1 MPKRSEKRDT
11 AKAEYIAKKKK
22 GEEVSLRALAGELGV
37 SYQTLR
43 NWKAADKWEE
53 ALPKKKRG
61 GQPGNQNSKG
71 KRNAAGSHDGA
82 PPGNKNAEKDGAYST
97 VFFDMLSAEELKI
110 TESVP
115 LGGRE
120 ALEHEM
126 KILKFREHKIL
137 AKIAEY
143 ESQPEDALFVSSLL
157 DMRTPGGRGKDKKDG
172 TNQTMGMYSKDS
184 AFSRVLKLQE
194 ALYKVQGRIAKIADS
209 LRALEESDRRMAL
222 ESQWADRYRMLSAE
236 SSAEPGRWHTDKAPY
251 QREIMDAIGDAHIRR
266 VVIMCAAQLGKTEL
280 LLNILGY
287 FMAYAPAPI
296 LVMQP
301 TLDMGQTFSK
311 DRLAPMIRDTPVLRG
326 LVDVK
331 SRYAG
336 NTILKK
342 NFPGG
347 HITIVGANS
356 ATGLASRPIKVLLA
370 DEVDRY
376 PGSAGTEGD
385 PLSLA
390 QKRQTTFWDKK
401 TVMVSTPVIKGH
413 SRIETEYNQSTREEW
428 NVPCP
433 ECGHYQPFVWANLI
447 FDPDDLQKEIV
458 YKCERCGCV
467 ANEYRWKQQS
477 QQGRFVAENPGAE
490 TRGFHLNTLAS
501 TFCGWKEIVQK
512 FIVAKEQLDQGNPE
526 GMKVWVNTELGETWE
541 ERGEQVEDTE
551 LFNRRE
557 IYDAVVP
564 EEVLVLTAGVDVQ
577 DDRFE
582 VEIVGW
588 GVGKES
594 WGIRYQKIYGDM
606 LKEQVWEDLDA
617 FLQTVWC
624 KKDGTALRIISCCI
638 DSGGHH
644 TDQVYRFTKERYERG
659 VWAIKGKGGAEVP
672 YIRNPTTNNR
682 VKTPLFIIG
691 VDAGKALLYQR
702 LRHNT
707 KGPNYCHFPANEEA
721 GYDETY
727 FKGLTS
733 EKMVVRFR
741 KGRSVTVWELKDS
754 KYKRNEPLDLRNYAT
769 AALEIA
775 NPVLAKPELGMA
787 QRTRRAGRR
796 RITGGI

>member
-1 MPKRSEKRDT
+1 M
-11 AKAEYIAKKKK
+11 
-22 GEEVSLRALAGELGV
+22 LARCVATLKPPPEL
-37 SYQTLR
+37 TL
-43 NWKAADKWEE
+43 
-53 ALPKKKRG
+53 
-61 GQPGNQNSKG
+61 
-71 KRNAAGSHDGA
+71 
-82 PPGNKNAEKDGAYST
+82 
-97 VFFDMLSAEELKI
+97 
-110 TESVP
+110 
-115 LGGRE
+115 
-120 ALEHEM
+120 
-126 KILKFREHKIL
+126 
-137 AKIAEY
+137 
-143 ESQPEDALFVSSLL
+143 
-157 DMRTPGGRGKDKKDG
+157 
-172 TNQTMGMYSKDS
+172 
-184 AFSRVLKLQE
+184 
-194 ALYKVQGRIAKIADS
+194 
-209 LRALEESDRRMAL
+209 
-222 ESQWADRYRMLSAE
+222 SQWADRYRMLSAE

-594 WGIRYQKIYGDM
+594 WGIRYQKIFKSITFDN
-606 LKEQVWEDLDA
+606 
-617 FLQTVWC
+617 
-624 KKDGTALRIISCCI
+624 GTEFAAAEGLERSCVNKRLPR
-638 DSGGHH
+638 
-644 TDQVYRFTKERYERG
+644 TKVYFCHPYSSWERG
-659 VWAIKGKGGAEVP
+659 TNENTNGMIRRRFPKGTNFAAVTNAQIAQAENW
-672 YIRNPTTNNR
+672 INNYPR
-682 VKTPLFIIG
+682 KILGYKSSEIVF
-691 VDAGKALLYQR
+691 R
-702 LRHNT
+702 ECLR
-707 KGPNYCHFPANEEA
+707 
-721 GYDETY
+721 
-727 FKGLTS
+727 
-733 EKMVVRFR
+733 
-741 KGRSVTVWELKDS
+741 
-754 KYKRNEPLDLRNYAT
+754 
-769 AALEIA
+769 
-775 NPVLAKPELGMA
+775 ELGIA
-787 QRTRRAGRR
+787 A
-796 RITGGI
+796 

>member
-1 MPKRSEKRDT
+1 M
-11 AKAEYIAKKKK
+11 
-22 GEEVSLRALAGELGV
+22 LARCVATLKPPPEL
-37 SYQTLR
+37 TL
-43 NWKAADKWEE
+43 
-53 ALPKKKRG
+53 
-61 GQPGNQNSKG
+61 
-71 KRNAAGSHDGA
+71 
-82 PPGNKNAEKDGAYST
+82 
-97 VFFDMLSAEELKI
+97 
-110 TESVP
+110 
-115 LGGRE
+115 
-120 ALEHEM
+120 
-126 KILKFREHKIL
+126 
-137 AKIAEY
+137 
-143 ESQPEDALFVSSLL
+143 
-157 DMRTPGGRGKDKKDG
+157 
-172 TNQTMGMYSKDS
+172 
-184 AFSRVLKLQE
+184 
-194 ALYKVQGRIAKIADS
+194 
-209 LRALEESDRRMAL
+209 
-222 ESQWADRYRMLSAE
+222 SQWADRYRMLSAE

-682 VKTPLFIIG
+682 VKTPLFVIG
-691 VDAGKALLYQR
+691 VDAGKVLLYQR

-775 NPVLAKPELGMA
+775 NPVLAKPEPGMA
-787 QRTRRAGRR
+787 QRPRRAGRR

>member
-1 MPKRSEKRDT
+1 M
-11 AKAEYIAKKKK
+11 
-22 GEEVSLRALAGELGV
+22 LARCVATLKPPPEL
-37 SYQTLR
+37 TL
-43 NWKAADKWEE
+43 
-53 ALPKKKRG
+53 
-61 GQPGNQNSKG
+61 
-71 KRNAAGSHDGA
+71 
-82 PPGNKNAEKDGAYST
+82 
-97 VFFDMLSAEELKI
+97 
-110 TESVP
+110 
-115 LGGRE
+115 
-120 ALEHEM
+120 
-126 KILKFREHKIL
+126 
-137 AKIAEY
+137 
-143 ESQPEDALFVSSLL
+143 
-157 DMRTPGGRGKDKKDG
+157 
-172 TNQTMGMYSKDS
+172 
-184 AFSRVLKLQE
+184 
-194 ALYKVQGRIAKIADS
+194 
-209 LRALEESDRRMAL
+209 
-222 ESQWADRYRMLSAE
+222 SQWADRYRMLSAE

-251 QREIMDAIGDAHIRR
+251 QREIMDAIGDPHIRR

-617 FLQTVWC
+617 FLQTAWC

-691 VDAGKALLYQR
+691 VDAGKVLLYQR

-775 NPVLAKPELGMA
+775 NPVLAKPEPGMA
-787 QRTRRAGRR
+787 QRPRRAGRR

>member
-1 MPKRSEKRDT
+1 M
-11 AKAEYIAKKKK
+11 
-22 GEEVSLRALAGELGV
+22 LARCVATLKPPPEL
-37 SYQTLR
+37 TL
-43 NWKAADKWEE
+43 
-53 ALPKKKRG
+53 
-61 GQPGNQNSKG
+61 
-71 KRNAAGSHDGA
+71 
-82 PPGNKNAEKDGAYST
+82 
-97 VFFDMLSAEELKI
+97 
-110 TESVP
+110 
-115 LGGRE
+115 
-120 ALEHEM
+120 
-126 KILKFREHKIL
+126 
-137 AKIAEY
+137 
-143 ESQPEDALFVSSLL
+143 
-157 DMRTPGGRGKDKKDG
+157 
-172 TNQTMGMYSKDS
+172 
-184 AFSRVLKLQE
+184 
-194 ALYKVQGRIAKIADS
+194 
-209 LRALEESDRRMAL
+209 
-222 ESQWADRYRMLSAE
+222 SQWADRYRMLSAE

-467 ANEYRWKQQS
+467 SNEYRWKQQS

-691 VDAGKALLYQR
+691 VDAGKVLLYQR

-775 NPVLAKPELGMA
+775 NPVLAKPEPGMA
-787 QRTRRAGRR
+787 QRPRRAGRR

>member
-1 MPKRSEKRDT
+1 M
-11 AKAEYIAKKKK
+11 
-22 GEEVSLRALAGELGV
+22 LARCVATLKPPPEL
-37 SYQTLR
+37 TL
-43 NWKAADKWEE
+43 
-53 ALPKKKRG
+53 
-61 GQPGNQNSKG
+61 
-71 KRNAAGSHDGA
+71 
-82 PPGNKNAEKDGAYST
+82 
-97 VFFDMLSAEELKI
+97 
-110 TESVP
+110 
-115 LGGRE
+115 
-120 ALEHEM
+120 
-126 KILKFREHKIL
+126 
-137 AKIAEY
+137 
-143 ESQPEDALFVSSLL
+143 
-157 DMRTPGGRGKDKKDG
+157 
-172 TNQTMGMYSKDS
+172 
-184 AFSRVLKLQE
+184 
-194 ALYKVQGRIAKIADS
+194 
-209 LRALEESDRRMAL
+209 
-222 ESQWADRYRMLSAE
+222 SQWADRYRMLSAE

-691 VDAGKALLYQR
+691 VDEGKALLYQR

-775 NPVLAKPELGMA
+775 NPVLAKPEPGMA
-787 QRTRRAGRR
+787 QRPRRAGRR

>member
-1 MPKRSEKRDT
+1 M
-11 AKAEYIAKKKK
+11 
-22 GEEVSLRALAGELGV
+22 LARCVATLKPPPEL
-37 SYQTLR
+37 TL
-43 NWKAADKWEE
+43 
-53 ALPKKKRG
+53 
-61 GQPGNQNSKG
+61 
-71 KRNAAGSHDGA
+71 
-82 PPGNKNAEKDGAYST
+82 
-97 VFFDMLSAEELKI
+97 
-110 TESVP
+110 
-115 LGGRE
+115 
-120 ALEHEM
+120 
-126 KILKFREHKIL
+126 
-137 AKIAEY
+137 
-143 ESQPEDALFVSSLL
+143 
-157 DMRTPGGRGKDKKDG
+157 
-172 TNQTMGMYSKDS
+172 
-184 AFSRVLKLQE
+184 
-194 ALYKVQGRIAKIADS
+194 
-209 LRALEESDRRMAL
+209 
-222 ESQWADRYRMLSAE
+222 SQWADRYRMLSAE

-251 QREIMDAIGDAHIRR
+251 QREIMDAIGDPHIRR

-691 VDAGKALLYQR
+691 VDAGKVLLYQR

-707 KGPNYCHFPANEEA
+707 KGPNYCHFPANDEA

-775 NPVLAKPELGMA
+775 NPVLAKPEPGMA
-787 QRTRRAGRR
+787 QRPRRAGRR

>member
-1 MPKRSEKRDT
+1 M
-11 AKAEYIAKKKK
+11 
-22 GEEVSLRALAGELGV
+22 LARCVATLKPPPEL
-37 SYQTLR
+37 TL
-43 NWKAADKWEE
+43 
-53 ALPKKKRG
+53 
-61 GQPGNQNSKG
+61 
-71 KRNAAGSHDGA
+71 
-82 PPGNKNAEKDGAYST
+82 
-97 VFFDMLSAEELKI
+97 
-110 TESVP
+110 
-115 LGGRE
+115 
-120 ALEHEM
+120 
-126 KILKFREHKIL
+126 
-137 AKIAEY
+137 
-143 ESQPEDALFVSSLL
+143 
-157 DMRTPGGRGKDKKDG
+157 
-172 TNQTMGMYSKDS
+172 
-184 AFSRVLKLQE
+184 
-194 ALYKVQGRIAKIADS
+194 
-209 LRALEESDRRMAL
+209 
-222 ESQWADRYRMLSAE
+222 SQWADRYRMLSAE

-447 FDPDDLQKEIV
+447 FDPDDLQKEII

-606 LKEQVWEDLDA
+606 QIIGSAIQAAMPIIQGIITVIMTIGSVVVPALLAGFEAFSAGISAVMSAIQGIFQGLITFITGVFSGSWSQAWEGIKQIFGSA
-617 FLQTVWC
+617 FDGLVALC
-624 KKDGTALRIISCCI
+624 KAPLNAVIAIINKAISGINGLGLTIPEWVPILGGKSFSINIPALPMLARGGFTDGVSIAGEAGTEAVISF
-638 DSGGHH
+638 
-644 TDQVYRFTKERYERG
+644 QRG
-659 VWAIKGKGGAEVP
+659 VRSDNINTWTQAGRMLGVSGEQAAVAAGVPYADGGGAVELA
-672 YIRNPTTNNR
+672 TLEATQGNNA
-682 VKTPLFIIG
+682 VELQEIDTGKPQPEQDGGGTPDGGGQVVFAPQITVQGNADRAVLES
-691 VDAGKALLYQR
+691 VLDDAQQRFELWYEQMMRRKAR
-702 LRHNT
+702 
-707 KGPNYCHFPANEEA
+707 
-721 GYDETY
+721 
-727 FKGLTS
+727 
-733 EKMVVRFR
+733 
-741 KGRSVTVWELKDS
+741 
-754 KYKRNEPLDLRNYAT
+754 T
-769 AALEIA
+769 AY
-775 NPVLAKPELGMA
+775 
-787 QRTRRAGRR
+787 
-796 RITGGI
+796 